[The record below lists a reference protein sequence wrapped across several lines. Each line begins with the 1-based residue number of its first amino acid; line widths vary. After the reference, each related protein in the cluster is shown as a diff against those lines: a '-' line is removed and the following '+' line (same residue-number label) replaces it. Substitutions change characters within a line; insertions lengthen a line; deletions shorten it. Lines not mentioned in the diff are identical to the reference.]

1 MNQGNQQT
9 TTGEMRA
16 SAPFDI
22 VVSII
27 NYCTGE
33 MTIACVES
41 VLEDLRETPDANICV
56 VVVDNASGD
65 GSAEAIDEWID
76 TQPSGTPVRLVRSP
90 TNSGFSGGHNQ
101 GIAAAQGRYY
111 LLLNSDSLLRAGFC
125 RALLTAADA
134 APQTGLFAPR
144 IEHEDGT
151 QQVSCF
157 RIQTPA
163 SELIRG
169 AATGFVTKF
178 LSSHD
183 VPLAL
188 PPAADQVGWSSFA
201 GILLRDAMVQA
212 VGPMDEGYFLYF
224 EDTAYCLQ
232 AARAGWGISYVPEA
246 RFVHFRGGSAPVKSL
261 ARVGKQLPKY
271 YYASRTRFFFQAH
284 GWGGLIAANLL
295 WHLGRGIGT
304 LRLLAGK
311 QRPKAIVG
319 EWRDIWTN
327 VLTPLGDDY
336 APKDRVE

>member
-1 MNQGNQQT
+1 MPAN
-9 TTGEMRA
+9 A
-16 SAPFDI
+16 SFDI

-41 VLEDLRETPDANICV
+41 VLKDLHETPEASICV

-65 GSAEAIDEWID
+65 GSADVIDAWIN
-76 TQPSGTPVRLVRSP
+76 TQAPDTPVRLVRSP

-111 LLLNSDSLLRAGFC
+111 LVLNSDALLRPGFC
-125 RALLTAADA
+125 RAILAAADA

-144 IEHEDGT
+144 IEHEDGV

-157 RIQTPA
+157 RIPTPA

-178 LSSHD
+178 LRRYD
-183 VPLAL
+183 VPLGL
-188 PPAADQVGWSSFA
+188 PPAADQIGWSSFA

-212 VGPMDEGYFLYF
+212 VGLMDEGYFLYF

-261 ARVGKQLPKY
+261 ARVGRRLPKY
-271 YYASRTRFFFQAH
+271 YYASRTRLFFQAH

-295 WHLGRGIGT
+295 WHLGRGIAT

-311 QRPKAIVG
+311 QRPKAIAD

-327 VLTPLGDDY
+327 FLTPLGDDR
-336 APKDRVE
+336 APKDRAE